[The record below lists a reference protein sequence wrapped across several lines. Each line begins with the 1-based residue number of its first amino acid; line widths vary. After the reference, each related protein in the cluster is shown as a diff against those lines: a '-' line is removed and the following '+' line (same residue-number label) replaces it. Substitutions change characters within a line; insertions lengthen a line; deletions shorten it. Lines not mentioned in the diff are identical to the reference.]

1 MAQILDQFGNPIP
14 PSAFASRVSDPTM
27 LADRPAV
34 ANTSIRA
41 LDPATLGEALRAADQ
56 GESLLWMEI
65 AEEIERRD
73 GHYLGVLSTRKST
86 VANLPIT
93 VTPASDKP
101 AHKRHAAFVQDWVD
115 RGILEVAAFDMLDA
129 IGKGRSTHEI
139 VWHAEAGNYWP
150 QQLLF
155 RPARWFEVSPQ
166 DGNTILMR
174 NTNTIGAPPS
184 VADGTPQIGFSPLEP
199 HRFVN
204 HVHPLWSGLTMHAGL
219 SRLAVWYVMFKM
231 FTVRDW
237 GIFVQNYGLPIRL
250 GRYGP
255 DASDQDRN
263 VLWRAVCDFAGSLG
277 IMVPKGMDFEFVEPK
292 NGAGSN
298 DVHQRRAEFCNSEL
312 SKAVLGQTGTTDSKQ
327 GAHASGAI
335 HRMVQEDIERL
346 DARLLSVTATRQ
358 LAIPMVSFT
367 FGPQD
372 KYPFIRFGRPDE
384 VPLEELVRLIQFAG
398 PQGLKFRAQDFYD
411 RTSLK
416 APQDGDDVFGLVAQA
431 QPIQAAHVLPA
442 QDRPAQDMPPKAPP
456 PTTATP
462 QAEDQQEITLHSRVE
477 KLVAGRIRQQ
487 NSGVVDL
494 ITSKVADMAARGLAL
509 MTGEVLEQF
518 QQASSMDDLA
528 HRLSG
533 LHLTD
538 EEFADAMANGLMMA
552 ELAGQAEAMERMGQN
567 DG

>member
-1 MAQILDQFGNPIP
+1 MAQLLDQFGKPIP
-14 PSAFASRVSDPTM
+14 PAAFASRVSDPTM

-155 RPARWFEVSPQ
+155 RPARWFEVSAQ

-174 NTNTIGAPPS
+174 NTDTIGAPPS
-184 VADGTPQIGFSPLEP
+184 APDGTRQIGFSPLEP

-219 SRLAVWYVMFKM
+219 SRLAVWYVMFKL

-298 DVHQRRAEFCNSEL
+298 DVHQRRVEFCNSEL

-384 VPLEELVRLIQFAG
+384 VPLEELVKLIQFAG

-411 RTSLK
+411 RTGLK
-416 APQDGDDVFGLVAQA
+416 APQESDDVFGLVAQA
-431 QPIQAAHVLPA
+431 QPIQPAHVLPA

-456 PTTATP
+456 PTTTSP
-462 QAEDQQEITLHSRVE
+462 QAEDQQEITLHSRV
-477 KLVAGRIRQQ
+477 GRLLSRHVQANGPNI
-487 NSGVVDL
+487 
-494 ITSKVADMAARGLAL
+494 IHL
-509 MTGEVLEQF
+509 MTQALARDAEAGMARMTEAVRSAVENADSMDALEQQLKGMKLPTEQF
-518 QQASSMDDLA
+518 QQAMQTA
-528 HRLSG
+528 
-533 LHLTD
+533 
-538 EEFADAMANGLMMA
+538 LMVS
-552 ELAGQAEAMERMGQN
+552 ELAGEAMVLEEMAR

>member
-14 PSAFASRVSDPTM
+14 PSSFAPDVSGPTM
-27 LADRPAV
+27 LGDRPAV
-34 ANTSIRA
+34 ASNTVRG
-41 LDPATLGEALRAADQ
+41 LDPATLGQAMRAADQ

-101 AHKRHAAFVQDWVD
+101 AHKKHAAFVQDWID
-115 RGILEVAAFDMLDA
+115 RGILEAAAFDMLDA

-139 VWHAEAGNYWP
+139 CWHAEAGNYWP
-150 QQLLF
+150 EQLVF

-174 NTNTIGAPPS
+174 DVNTIGAPPS
-184 VADGTPQIGFSPLEP
+184 TPDGLQQIGFSPLEP

-219 SRLAVWYVMFKM
+219 SRLAAWYVMFKM

-255 DASDQDRN
+255 DASYQDRA

-298 DVHQRRAEFCNSEL
+298 DVHQRRAEFCNSEM

-335 HRMVQEDIERL
+335 HRMVQEDIERR
-346 DARLLSVTATRQ
+346 DAGLLSVTATRQ
-358 LAIPMVSFT
+358 IAVPMVAFS

-384 VPLEELVRLIQFAG
+384 VPLEELVKLIQFAG

-411 RTSLK
+411 RTGLK
-416 APQDGDDVFGLVAQA
+416 APQEGDDVFGLVAQA
-431 QPIQAAHVLPA
+431 QPIQPAHVLPA
-442 QDRPAQDMPPKAPP
+442 QDKPAQDMPPKAPP
-456 PTTATP
+456 PTTSSPLAD
-462 QAEDQQEITLHSRVE
+462 DQQEITLHTRVGRLLSRHVRANGPNIISLMTQSLARDAEAGLAQMTDAVRAEVE
-477 KLVAGRIRQQ
+477 KAG
-487 NSGVVDL
+487 SMDDL
-494 ITSKVADMAARGLAL
+494 EAKLKDMDLPHA
-509 MTGEVLEQF
+509 QF
-518 QQASSMDDLA
+518 QQAMQVA
-528 HRLSG
+528 
-533 LHLTD
+533 
-538 EEFADAMANGLMMA
+538 LMVS
-552 ELAGQAEAMERMGQN
+552 ELAGEAEVLDEMARNG
-567 DG
+567 

>member
-1 MAQILDQFGNPIP
+1 MAQILDQFGKPIP
-14 PSAFASRVSDPTM
+14 PSAFANRVSDPTM

-155 RPARWFEVSPQ
+155 RPARWFEVSAQ

-174 NTNTIGAPPS
+174 NTDTIGAPPS
-184 VADGTPQIGFSPLEP
+184 VADGTRQIGFSPLEP

-384 VPLEELVRLIQFAG
+384 VPLEELVKLIQFAG

-411 RTSLK
+411 RTGLK
-416 APQDGDDVFGLVAQA
+416 APQEGDDVFGLVAQA
-431 QPIQAAHVLPA
+431 QPIQSAHVLPA

-456 PTTATP
+456 PTTTSP
-462 QAEDQQEITLHSRVE
+462 QAENQQEITLHSRVE
-477 KLVAGRIRQQ
+477 KLVAGRIKQ
-487 NSGVVDL
+487 NAGVVDM
-494 ITSKVADMAARGLAL
+494 ITGKVADMAAKGLAL

-538 EEFADAMANGLMMA
+538 EEFADAIANGLMMA
-552 ELAGQAEAMERMGQN
+552 ELAGQAEAMERMGRN